1 MTEQAEQAHELPGAV
16 ATEPPPPTS
25 AGKGTRIASLLVLGL
40 LVGSLLWYFVAD
52 RLTPYTAQARVQA
65 FVVPL
70 AAEVPGKVLKVHVRN
85 NDEVQ
90 QGAPLFDIDP
100 SQYRIALQKARSDY
114 ESVRRSVNAASAT
127 VEAAR
132 ASLQAAKAN
141 HLKAE
146 KDAIRQETLY
156 AEDPGAISVRR
167 LEGAQ
172 ATRVMEAIFA
182 EHAGRGFGRAQMLR
196 ALGLQLL
203 TLTARVAMEAGEGEG
218 EGNAPSRQAELLARF
233 GDLLESHFRDHW
245 GVEDYARALAITPTH
260 LTRLARG
267 ATGRPA
273 SRLIE
278 ERLVREARRNL
289 VFTNLPVTAIAYDLG
304 FADPAYFSR
313 VFARVTGVS
322 PSGFRERAGV

>member
-1 MTEQAEQAHELPGAV
+1 MDRRAKYLYKSNMKARPDHHRILNFNLFGEAADMPDVVHCETISARSRLHEWEFAPHRHARLHQVLLVAEGGGTARLEGRAEPLRPMTLVNVPVGDVHGFSFQPGTEGWVVTFAAEMLDEAFLPG
-16 ATEPPPPTS
+16 E
-25 AGKGTRIASLLVLGL
+25 G
-40 LVGSLLWYFVAD
+40 VGA
-52 RLTPYTAQARVQA
+52 A
-65 FVVPL
+65 L
-70 AAEVPGKVLKVHVRN
+70 AAC
-85 NDEVQ
+85 
-90 QGAPLFDIDP
+90 F
-100 SQYRIALQKARSDY
+100 ALPA
-114 ESVRRSVNAASAT
+114 
-127 VEAAR
+127 
-132 ASLQAAKAN
+132 
-141 HLKAE
+141 
-146 KDAIRQETLY
+146 
-156 AEDPGAISVRR
+156 
-167 LEGAQ
+167 GAQ

-289 VFTNLPVTAIAYDLG
+289 FFTNLPVTAIAYDLG